1 MCKSRF
7 DQAYQEDSKD
17 IIKDQIKSFDD
28 SNQKKKKSNGN
39 IINKFKEVLNNQ

>member
-28 SNQKKKKSNGN
+28 SNQKKKKKQWKYYQQ
-39 IINKFKEVLNNQ
+39 I